1 MAYRIVIADDEALIC
16 MDLKEIL
23 EEAGHTVVGM
33 ASDGVEAVE
42 LVYAKRPDIVFLDV
56 KMPRLD
62 GIRAARMIHRNAAAP
77 VILLTAYG
85 RKEVVEEAA
94 GSGVYGYLVKPV
106 NPDNLFPAMEVAAAQ
121 FKRQL
126 AHEREVAELQDE
138 IETRKAVER
147 AKGILMDT
155 CSVSEAE
162 AYKRL
167 QQYSMKK
174 GIPLKNV
181 ALGLIK
187 ATVHKNKK

>member
-42 LVYAKRPDIVFLDV
+42 LVYAKRPDIVFLD
-56 KMPRLD
+56 

-85 RKEVVEEAA
+85 RKEIVEEAA

>member
-1 MAYRIVIADDEALIC
+1 
-16 MDLKEIL
+16 
-23 EEAGHTVVGM
+23 
-33 ASDGVEAVE
+33 
-42 LVYAKRPDIVFLDV
+42 
-56 KMPRLD
+56 
-62 GIRAARMIHRNAAAP
+62 MIHRNAAAP

-85 RKEVVEEAA
+85 RKKLLRKRP
-94 GSGVYGYLVKPV
+94 GRGVYGYLVKPV

-167 QQYSMKK
+167 QAVQYEK
-174 GIPLKNV
+174 GV
-181 ALGLIK
+181 SR
-187 ATVHKNKK
+187 